1 MSIANTTRMLSNHR
15 LADCVEGMSA
25 LGRNRPKEDVRIH
38 DSFRRENGHAREIA
52 GRPNLTQLRHWWLKI
67 AVALQSVTLAA
78 DPMQMHR
85 AIRSAFG

>member
-1 MSIANTTRMLSNHR
+1 MLSNHR
-15 LADCVEGMSA
+15 LARLRRG
-25 LGRNRPKEDVRIH
+25 GRNRPKEDVRIH